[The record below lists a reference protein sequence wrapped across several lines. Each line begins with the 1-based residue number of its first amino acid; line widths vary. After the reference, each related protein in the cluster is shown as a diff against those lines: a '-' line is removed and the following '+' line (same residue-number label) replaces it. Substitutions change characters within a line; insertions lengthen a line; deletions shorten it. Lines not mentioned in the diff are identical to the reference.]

1 MRKNLQNKILISL
14 LMAGSIGILGF
25 NNITSA
31 AMIYETQLP
40 SHPGKW
46 YTANDTT
53 DGILEV
59 ASDLPNEVNQ
69 GISGKYFEITES
81 NKTYSGNQA
90 IITGG
95 SFADI
100 YIFGVVFNKDSSL
113 TINNIDVNNNKV
125 IIDNSNNKIN
135 FGQLYIVAGAR
146 E

>member
-31 AMIYETQLP
+31 AMIYETQLLP
-40 SHPGKW
+40 HPGKW

-69 GISGKYFEITES
+69 GIAGKYFEIIES
-81 NKTYSGNQA
+81 NKTYSGN
-90 IITGG
+90 
-95 SFADI
+95 
-100 YIFGVVFNKDSSL
+100 
-113 TINNIDVNNNKV
+113 
-125 IIDNSNNKIN
+125 
-135 FGQLYIVAGAR
+135 
-146 E
+146 